1 MNDVEAT
8 EKLVKTLRKMYP
20 EIDVYAR
27 GHSLSKCRELRKLGA
42 SGAVSETLETSL
54 ELARMALEKASFDN
68 VRQEEI
74 LSDFRKTYYSKIDE
88 SIQLED
94 TKTREK

>member
-1 MNDVEAT
+1 M
-8 EKLVKTLRKMYP
+8 
-20 EIDVYAR
+20 
-27 GHSLSKCRELRKLGA
+27 
-42 SGAVSETLETSL
+42 SETLETSL

-94 TKTREK
+94 TKIRGK

>member
-1 MNDVEAT
+1 
-8 EKLVKTLRKMYP
+8 MYP
-20 EIDVYAR
+20 AVDIYVR

-94 TKTREK
+94 TKKERGDAC